1 MNMAGGL
8 LAGLVLG
15 IAAAI
20 GREQLDRT
28 IKSPDDL
35 APLGLT
41 YLGLLPRIDGGIHGD
56 DRAPYARRRKGRR
69 TPADL
74 SDAAVVPELMVNYAP
89 HSATAEAA
97 RAIRTNILFMSPDVP
112 YRRLLVTSAVP
123 SEGKT
128 TVACSIAIA
137 MAQAGQRVA
146 LVDCDLRRPRLHR
159 IFGKPNETGLTT
171 VLLDPE
177 VLDSAITSG
186 EVPGLHLLTSG
197 PIPPN
202 PAELLHSEA
211 FGRVLQEL
219 EKRFDRVIFDSPPLI
234 PVTDAAV
241 LSTRVDATV
250 LVVKPFL
257 TRKEV
262 ARHAVRSLRDVG
274 GRILG
279 TVLNDLDLSSRDSSY
294 YYQYHSRYY
303 HAYRQ
308 DSPAPPDDA
317 PGASS

>member
-1 MNMAGGL
+1 M
-8 LAGLVLG
+8 
-15 IAAAI
+15 
-20 GREQLDRT
+20 
-28 IKSPDDL
+28 
-35 APLGLT
+35 GLT
-41 YLGLLPRIDGGIHGD
+41 YLGLLPRIETAYLGTEKP
-56 DRAPYARRRKGRR
+56 AERRRRR
-69 TPADL
+69 RLGTDQL
-74 SDAAVVPELMVNYAP
+74 EAAARPELMVHYAP
-89 HSATAEAA
+89 RSAIAEAA
-97 RAIRTNILFMSPDVP
+97 RAMRTNILFMSPDVP

-159 IFGKPNETGLTT
+159 IFDKGNEEGLTT

-177 VLDSAITSG
+177 TLDHALTTVD
-186 EVPGLHLLTSG
+186 VPGLHLLTSG

-202 PAELLHSEA
+202 PAELLHSET

-241 LSTRVDATV
+241 LSTRVDGAV
-250 LVVKPFL
+250 LVVKPFM

-262 ARHAVRSLRDVG
+262 ARHAARSLRDVG

-279 TVLNDLDLSSRDSSY
+279 AVLNDLDLSGRGSAY
-294 YYQYHSRYY
+294 YYQYQARYY
-303 HAYRQ
+303 NAYRQ
-308 DSPAPPDDA
+308 EEGPPAKSEGGEAGP
-317 PGASS
+317 ST